1 VNILVARVTKAP
13 ADRVLTFKEAFW
25 MHAPRLALLLC
36 AFLTTAF
43 AADRLQQTLALMD
56 QAAVSF
62 KGLTAD
68 ITKVA
73 YRSVIQEREEEKGTI
88 AVRRPKPK
96 DLQMLMDIREPDPQQ
111 FQLLARTVRVYNPR
125 TKSGQEYALGKYGSV
140 VNEYM
145 LLGFGSSTKDLQQ
158 AFTIGK
164 SEPDAIG
171 GRQTTRI
178 ELTPKKPDTAIHLVR
193 ADLWI
198 SDETGIALQQKL
210 YTGTE
215 GDYFLA
221 TYSNMKLADVP
232 ESAVK
237 LNASKNMK
245 WETPLK

>member
-1 VNILVARVTKAP
+1 
-13 ADRVLTFKEAFW
+13 
-25 MHAPRLALLLC
+25 MHIPRLALLFC
-36 AFLTTAF
+36 AFLTMAA

-68 ITKVA
+68 IAKVT
-73 YRSVIQEREEEKGTI
+73 YRSAITEREEEKGTI

-96 DLQMLMDIREPDPQQ
+96 DLQMLMDIKEPDPQQ
-111 FQLLARTVRVYNPR
+111 FQLLARTARVYNPKTR
-125 TKSGQEYALGKYGSV
+125 SGQEYALGKYGSV

-145 LLGFGSSTKDLQQ
+145 LLGFGSSPRDLQQ

-164 SEPDAIG
+164 SEPDPIG
-171 GRQTTRI
+171 GRKATRI
-178 ELTPKKPDTAIHLVR
+178 ELTPRKPDTAIHLVR

-210 YTGTE
+210 YTGAE
-215 GDYFLA
+215 GDYFLF

-232 ESAVK
+232 ESAVA
-237 LNASKNMK
+237 LDAPRNIK
-245 WETPLK
+245 WEHPLK